1 MSQRKRAK
9 ADIENATNS
18 TEDEDAKDRLEGA
31 RKIRKLRAEVRD
43 REEQLTQAKEQ
54 HSEEV
59 RNLRRIHRTREEEAT
74 EEKRE
79 LSQMLRNREE
89 KTESLK
95 ATMNILS
102 DWLPLASLK
111 DEETYVAGVAIV
123 RKRPAKQATEET
135 GTKEESLDN
144 ADKVKDEVGEATTEH
159 GFPFYKDLKQED
171 SIRDSIIV
179 IEDSND
185 ALPAAPFVAE
195 DFGPKG
201 SPDEDQ
207 VARREGNA
215 ELPLRNCDEKRKCF
229 VCEVCG
235 TKFLKKSKLKTHMK
249 DHAKEKSYRCFSQKS
264 YLVVHMR
271 VHTKEKPYRC
281 EVCEKGFSQ
290 KSHLVVHMRVHTKEK
305 PLHRCDFN
313 GQVCRGEGSL
323 DTEVTETSYQ
333 FDQQRDAF
341 SGKEV
346 LHKSLVEATF

>member
-1 MSQRKRAK
+1 
-9 ADIENATNS
+9 
-18 TEDEDAKDRLEGA
+18 
-31 RKIRKLRAEVRD
+31 
-43 REEQLTQAKEQ
+43 
-54 HSEEV
+54 
-59 RNLRRIHRTREEEAT
+59 
-74 EEKRE
+74 
-79 LSQMLRNREE
+79 
-89 KTESLK
+89 
-95 ATMNILS
+95 MNILS

-111 DEETYVAGVAIV
+111 DEETYVAGVAIKEETSEGV
-123 RKRPAKQATEET
+123 TEET
-135 GTKEESLDN
+135 
-144 ADKVKDEVGEATTEH
+144 
-159 GFPFYKDLKQED
+159 
-171 SIRDSIIV
+171 DSIIV

-249 DHAKEKSYRCFSQKS
+249 DHAKEKSYRCKKS

-305 PLHRCDFN
+305 PYRCTN
-313 GQVCRGEGSL
+313 
-323 DTEVTETSYQ
+323 
-333 FDQQRDAF
+333 
-341 SGKEV
+341 
-346 LHKSLVEATF
+346 